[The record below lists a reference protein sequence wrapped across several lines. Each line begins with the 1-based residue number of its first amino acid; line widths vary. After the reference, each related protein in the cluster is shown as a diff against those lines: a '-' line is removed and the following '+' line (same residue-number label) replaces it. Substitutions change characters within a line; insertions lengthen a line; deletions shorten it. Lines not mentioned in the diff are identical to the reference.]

1 MLPAAALLVSVALL
15 VGCDG
20 DSNRGH
26 EATDA
31 KAEKAIM
38 NETGFWA
45 LVEQSREAA
54 GNDTEAQA
62 AALERGLSELQPEDV
77 LPFDRIFQRYSNAAY
92 RWDLWAVAY
101 IINGGCSDD
110 CFDYFRWWLISR
122 GQRAFDRAL
131 EEPETVGDLVESGDE
146 IEAESFRYAPG
157 VVYERVT
164 GQQIPPD
171 ELPLPAEPAGEE
183 WQEESV
189 DKLYPR
195 LAKQFGY

>member
-15 VGCDG
+15 VGCDS

-31 KAEKAIM
+31 KADKATM
-38 NETGFWA
+38 NETAFWA
-45 LVEQSREAA
+45 LVEPSREGA

-62 AALERGLSELQPEDV
+62 QALEHGLSELQPEDV
-77 LPFDRIFQRYSNAAY
+77 LTFDRIFQRYSHAAY

-122 GQRAFDRAL
+122 GQRAFERAL

-164 GQQIPPD
+164 GEQIPPH
-171 ELPLPAEPAGEE
+171 ELPLPEEPAGDE

>member
-1 MLPAAALLVSVALL
+1 L
-15 VGCDG
+15 G
-20 DSNRGH
+20 
-26 EATDA
+26 
-31 KAEKAIM
+31 
-38 NETGFWA
+38 
-45 LVEQSREAA
+45 
-54 GNDTEAQA
+54 
-62 AALERGLSELQPEDV
+62 
-77 LPFDRIFQRYSNAAY
+77 
-92 RWDLWAVAY
+92 
-101 IINGGCSDD
+101 
-110 CFDYFRWWLISR
+110 LISR